1 MQPYRHGRRDNEVAV
16 QVHAGRCWVHLT
28 PPPSPTSAINCTQ
41 DMYQISRKVSTYD
54 GVHTIFLD
62 LWISSRTQHHTYKRF
77 FCEAIHVVRWRPGVC
92 SDGVLIQPLLAFM
105 HRQLSRRK

>member
-1 MQPYRHGRRDNEVAV
+1 MVVETMRLLFKCMLVD
-16 QVHAGRCWVHLT
+16 AGCILLT

-54 GVHTIFLD
+54 GVHTGFFWLD
-62 LWISSRTQHHTYKRF
+62 LITHTTSYIQEILLRSNT
-77 FCEAIHVVRWRPGVC
+77 HVVRWGPGVC